1 MHALTNTLMH
11 TCTCQTY
18 THTVGRATRVYG
30 RNVNNGG
37 ASFASLPL
45 NHLLDGTLLSERDE
59 PERATGFAGRPS
71 IASTE
76 TGAILATCARRLS
89 TDCGV
94 HSTALH
100 TTRRVHSTKCFKH
113 LHRSAPLESSSR
125 SPVPPRPHP
134 AYEVRTTH
142 AHSSIVAAILWLA
155 QNSNTN
161 FADKCFDSEHRY
173 CSRQPILDKFP

>member
-18 THTVGRATRVYG
+18 AHTVGRATRVYG

-71 IASTE
+71 IANTE

-89 TDCGV
+89 TDCG
-94 HSTALH
+94 TYTPLH
-100 TTRRVHSTKCFKH
+100 CTPLAAFTQRNVSSIYTD
-113 LHRSAPLESSSR
+113 LHRSSRVRDRGPSAPPPSVR
-125 SPVPPRPHP
+125 STNYTCAFVDRG
-134 AYEVRTTH
+134 R
-142 AHSSIVAAILWLA
+142 HSLVGAK
-155 QNSNTN
+155 
-161 FADKCFDSEHRY
+161 FKY
-173 CSRQPILDKFP
+173 KFPR